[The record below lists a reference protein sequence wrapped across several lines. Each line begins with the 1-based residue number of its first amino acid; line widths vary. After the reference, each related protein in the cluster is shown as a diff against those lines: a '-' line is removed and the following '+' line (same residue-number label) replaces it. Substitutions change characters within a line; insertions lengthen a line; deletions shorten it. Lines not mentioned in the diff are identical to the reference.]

1 MRIETLPPRVKAV
14 PNLEIADRIAVERV
28 ASTGNGATDT
38 GKPLPQ
44 TMPAMEAVHAAAAM
58 IEEYIRDSGREL
70 AFSVDDATGHMVVV
84 VRDPTNGEV
93 IRQLPSEEALRIA
106 RNLEAAGPALVS
118 EFA

>member
-1 MRIETLPPRVKAV
+1 MRIETLPPRVKSAPMV
-14 PNLEIADRIAVERV
+14 DMPGRLTVEP
-28 ASTGNGATDT
+28 AAATGNSAAGS

-44 TMPAMEAVHAAAAM
+44 TMPALEAVHAAAAM
-58 IEEYIRDSGREL
+58 IEQYIRDSGREL

-84 VRDPTNGEV
+84 VRDPSNGEV